1 MRRPNPMVGMS
12 NLSSSPQDPPGK
24 ALNNK
29 TAPPRAPGQPPG
41 KPPAGRAH
49 RRSKTGLEVGVT
61 LASAAAVAAGVE
73 DLLPESG
80 YQREKASFS
89 AWAPV
94 DSVGEEWGERM
105 NRAALGA
112 ASSVSFGSVSH
123 SAELTGPSGASNNV
137 GLSDRLKALKGK
149 LSRKS
154 DDNSQAHNPVTVSAS
169 NSQVQ
174 HNFLPP
180 IRSSNQEHA
189 DGQAVLTLPSSAGSD
204 RGSLN
209 SRGVDV
215 PRSSGGGLAGRR
227 G

>member
-24 ALNNK
+24 TLNNR

-61 LASAAAVAAGVE
+61 LASATSVAAGVE

-80 YQREKASFS
+80 YERDRVSPS

-94 DSVGEEWGERM
+94 DAVGEEWGERM
-105 NRAALGA
+105 NRVALGA
-112 ASSVSFGSVSH
+112 ASSVSFGSASH

-137 GLSDRLKALKGK
+137 GLSDRLKALKGR

-154 DDNSQAHNPVTVSAS
+154 DDNSQAHNPVSAS
-169 NSQVQ
+169 NSQAQ

-180 IRSSNQEHA
+180 IRSLNHHEHSNSQTI
-189 DGQAVLTLPSSAGSD
+189 LTLPSSAGSD

-209 SRGVDV
+209 SQGVDV
-215 PRSSGGGLAGRR
+215 LRSSGGGLAGRR